1 MMKPKKTGGMS
12 RRNAMLMTGAGALV
26 AAIAPG
32 VLKVEAANA
41 NTQAAPNIT
50 SDAALQKLMQGN
62 RRYIQQKRTFP
73 DQGRSRITEVAK
85 GQRPFAIVLCCSDS
99 RVVPEI
105 LFDQG
110 LGDLFDIRVAGNF
123 LDDAVIGTME
133 YGVAELGTPLIII
146 LGHERCGA
154 VKAALDGK
162 PVPGK
167 IGSLVAAI
175 KPAVDSI
182 KGQPGDAWDNAVK
195 ANVKMNVNKLKQ
207 SSPIIAEAVKAG
219 KLKVVGGRYDLD
231 TGTVEMVG

>member
-1 MMKPKKTGGMS
+1 MG
-12 RRNAMLMTGAGALV
+12 GAGMLV
-26 AAIAPG
+26 AAIAPA

-41 NTQAAPNIT
+41 NTQASPNIT
-50 SDAALQKLMQGN
+50 SDAALQKLMEGN
-62 RRYIQQKRTFP
+62 RRYIKQKRTFP
-73 DQGRSRITEVAK
+73 DQARSRIVEVAK
-85 GQRPFAIVLCCSDS
+85 GQHPFAIVLCCSDS

-110 LGDLFDIRVAGNF
+110 LGDLFDIRVAGNV
-123 LDDAVIGTME
+123 LDDAIIGTME
-133 YGVAELGTPLIII
+133 YAVAELGTPLVMI

-182 KGQPGDAWDNAVK
+182 KSQPGNAWDNAVK

-207 SSPIIAEAVKAG
+207 LSPIIAQAVKAG
-219 KLKVVGGRYDLD
+219 KVKVVGGRYDLD

>member
-1 MMKPKKTGGMS
+1 MMEPKQTGGMS
-12 RRNAMLMTGAGALV
+12 RRNAILMAGAGALV

-41 NTQAAPNIT
+41 NTEASPNIT
-50 SDAALQKLMQGN
+50 SDAALQKLMDGN

-73 DQGRSRITEVAK
+73 DQGRARIVEVAK
-85 GQRPFAIVLCCSDS
+85 GQHPFAIVLCCSDS

-110 LGDLFDIRVAGNF
+110 LGDLFDIRVAGNV
-123 LDDAVIGTME
+123 LDDAIIGTME
-133 YGVAELGTPLIII
+133 YGVAELGTPLVII

-207 SSPIIAEAVKAG
+207 SSPIIAEAVKSG